1 MNNEEKILEIL
12 GSMQQSIQGIEKR
25 MDSMEKRMD
34 SMERRMDAI
43 ENRMDA
49 IEKRID
55 GIEKRIDGIEKRL
68 DDIEGGLKENVE
80 MTKALKYASE
90 RMEAQIANLQSTT
103 ASAKAVQALNVK
115 VQKLEDNIR
124 DTFVEAARKW
134 A

>member
-49 IEKRID
+49 
-55 GIEKRIDGIEKRL
+55 IEKRIDGIEKRL